1 MIGTVAR
8 RTLAA
13 KARPAAASNETIAV
27 SSQPL
32 PSTVRRA
39 GGTASDRGRGWR
51 TGATRVICRRGTA
64 TGSFGTR
71 TGLRAAVRMGL
82 ERRTATRRCL
92 AVGCAVRERDAGG
105 TANRVERGGAV
116 ARVERGAATRRA
128 AVGGTGA
135 TVRCLG
141 RGTTVSA
148 PAEADEDRPRGG
160 AAADGAGSAGAGC
173 RRFWC
178 RRFWCR
184 RASGCRCRKRG
195 RLRPGRRSRGRLRA
209 RRRVPAGRCGDS
221 RRRSRGG
228 RRRRGWLTRRWRCRT
243 DRAAAATADRGTP
256 AAPRRRRM
264 PRCTYGW
271 ANSGSP
277 DGPTVPRNRPLRPSS
292 PRRPRSCRGESA

>member
-160 AAADGAGSAGAGC
+160 AAADGAGSAGAGSAG
-173 RRFWC
+173 FGAAG
-178 RRFWCR
+178 FGAAGFGAA
-184 RASGCRCRKRG
+184 ASGAVVASGADSGPVAVVADACA
-195 RLRPGRRSRGRLRA
+195 L
-209 RRRVPAGRCGDS
+209 AGACPLAGA
-221 RRRSRGG
+221 GTAG
-228 RRRRGWLTRRWRCRT
+228 AG
-243 DRAAAATADRGTP
+243 AAAAGGG
-256 AAPRRRRM
+256 AA
-264 PRCTYGW
+264 G
-271 ANSGSP
+271 
-277 DGPTVPRNRPLRPSS
+277 
-292 PRRPRSCRGESA
+292 